1 MLVTRRVLAVLVL
14 AVALAAAALFALPAG
29 ANDATGP
36 RCTLFTV
43 LKPGNE
49 VPPSTSLAFGAAVV
63 RIDGATLRFAVV
75 IANGSRETF
84 VAGHIHQEAAGVNG
98 PVVVPLFSSTGVS
111 PLLFVQTDTLEISSA
126 LAGAICANPAN
137 YYINYHTTARPSGT
151 TRGQLG

>member
-1 MLVTRRVLAVLVL
+1 MLATRRVLAVLVL
-14 AVALAAAALFALPAG
+14 AAALAAALVASPAG
-29 ANDATGP
+29 AKDATGP

-84 VAGHIHQEAAGVNG
+84 IAGHIHQAAAGVNG
-98 PVVVPLFSSTGVS
+98 PVVVPLFGSTGVS
-111 PLLFVQTDTLEISSA
+111 PPLFVQTDTLEISSA
-126 LAGAICANPAN
+126 LAGDICANPAN